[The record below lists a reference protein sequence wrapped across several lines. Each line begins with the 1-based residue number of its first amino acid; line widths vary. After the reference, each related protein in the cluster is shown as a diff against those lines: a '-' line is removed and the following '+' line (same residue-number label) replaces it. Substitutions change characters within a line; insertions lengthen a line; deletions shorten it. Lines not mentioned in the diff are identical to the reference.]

1 MGHNSSLAAVYTNML
16 CNDDLWY
23 VDIEVLNFLYICILD
38 IYCTYIRY
46 TADAAMTTFAF
57 DPIKSNPSI
66 ATNLETLQTHAVV

>member
-1 MGHNSSLAAVYTNML
+1 MQQSS
-16 CNDDLWY
+16 DLHRVGIMYVLLIMYVY

-38 IYCTYIRY
+38 IYCAYIRY

>member
-1 MGHNSSLAAVYTNML
+1 MQRSS
-16 CNDDLWY
+16 DLHRVGIMYVLLIMY